1 MIEFKGKGVIT
12 AVDVPLKTIIWEY
25 ICWTL
30 AGKPDNYK
38 IIKKSE
44 KKA

>member
-1 MIEFKGKGVIT
+1 MVQFKRKNVVT
-12 AVDVPLKTIIWEY
+12 AINVSIWKVLFEY

-38 IIKKSE
+38 VKQE
-44 KKA
+44 KK